1 VDEFE
6 IIRRYFTAG
15 YPLRPDVVLG
25 VGDDGA
31 LTRLAPGE
39 ELVTVTDTI
48 VAGTHFPASMPGVA
62 VGHRA
67 LAINLSDL
75 AAMGAE
81 PRWFTLSVA
90 LPEADAGWLADFAQG
105 LARLA
110 GRYDVAL
117 IGGDTVRGPLAISV
131 TALGALSAG
140 SATLRSGATA
150 GDAIYLTGCVGDS
163 GWVWQSLAAGAE
175 LDAEDPLFRRFAYP
189 EPRVQQGLDLR
200 QLATATIDV
209 SDGLHQD
216 LGRLLAAS
224 GVGGEG
230 DAGLLPISPALR
242 ERTGTDRARELA
254 LTGGDDYE
262 LCFTVAKADE
272 AALIQ
277 RAVAWDCPVTRIGAV
292 VDAVGLRWQ
301 LHGQPIALPDTAFQ
315 HF

>member
-1 VDEFE
+1 
-6 IIRRYFTAG
+6 
-15 YPLRPDVVLG
+15 
-25 VGDDGA
+25 
-31 LTRLAPGE
+31 
-39 ELVTVTDTI
+39 
-48 VAGTHFPASMPGVA
+48 
-62 VGHRA
+62 
-67 LAINLSDL
+67 
-75 AAMGAE
+75 
-81 PRWFTLSVA
+81 
-90 LPEADAGWLADFAQG
+90 
-105 LARLA
+105 
-110 GRYDVAL
+110 L